1 LAEYASVTRRISEN
15 GSQGTDHGAGG
26 LMIAIGGAV
35 RGGIYGSAADLN
47 PRPDN
52 ATLENA
58 GGDVTYETDFRS
70 VYAKVLDGWL
80 GADSTA
86 ILGGNFRTNAP
97 AII

>member
-1 LAEYASVTRRISEN
+1 MLV
-15 GSQGTDHGAGG
+15 
-26 LMIAIGGAV
+26 IGGSV

-52 ATLENA
+52 PTLENA

-80 GADSTA
+80 GANSTA
-86 ILGGNFRTNAP
+86 ILGGDFRANGP
-97 AII
+97 AFI

>member
-1 LAEYASVTRRISEN
+1 
-15 GSQGTDHGAGG
+15 
-26 LMIAIGGAV
+26 MMMAIGGGV
-35 RGGIYGSAADLN
+35 RGGIYGTAPDLN
-47 PRPDN
+47 PTPGN
-52 ATLENA
+52 PTLENG

-86 ILGGNFRTNAP
+86 ILGGNFRANAP